1 MKTGWLK
8 SGMDNMEQVFVVA
21 AFAEEGEFNIAR
33 SLLQEV
39 HSKPECGDGYRYDDK
54 TGICM
59 AA

>member
-8 SGMDNMEQVFVVA
+8 SGMDNLERFFAAA
-21 AFAEEGEFNIAR
+21 AFAEEGEFNTSQ

-39 HSKPECGDGYRYDDK
+39 HGRPQCGDGYRYDDK
-54 TGICM
+54 TCICI